1 MIMPIIQITNAPI
14 MLIEKVSFKKIN
26 AAIETKIGVIYPI
39 AVTSETG
46 ILAIAKNQRIT
57 PKPWARPLY
66 Q

>member
-1 MIMPIIQITNAPI
+1 

-39 AVTSETG
+39 AVTYETG

-57 PKPWARPLY
+57 PNPWAKPLY